1 MFGRNAD
8 DETNVFKIS
17 TETSDELEKFYAHVD
32 VHNTGE
38 ERNIGCSR

>member
-17 TETSDELEKFYAHVD
+17 TASSDELEKIYTHVD

-38 ERNIGCSR
+38 ERNIGCS

>member
-1 MFGRNAD
+1 MFGRNPD

-17 TETSDELEKFYAHVD
+17 TASSDELEKFYAYVD

-38 ERNIGCSR
+38 ERNISCSL